1 MGKSS
6 RSKTKGDQ
14 DPKKP
19 LQSKALANLMNYEN
33 EDSESANED
42 SNEANTSQ
50 LQPASS
56 VTAMQPRSILGTTPV
71 KFAVKKR
78 FEKFQA
84 FGIKPKAGAQGTIRI
99 ASKWDDPDDDETSRA
114 IPPPVVESSQSG
126 IKKLQLYE
134 SESSR
139 EGTPISDDRGTK
151 KSISISLLASKEVS
165 QKACYNIS
173 YVCYNIYWPQ
183 RSWAKVIFSEA
194 CVKNSVH
201 RGGGGC
207 LPRCMLGYTPLDQAE
222 TPLDPGR
229 HPPVTR
235 QTPPGSR
242 HTPPGTRQTPPQEQ
256 TPPGSRL
263 QHTVYERPVRII
275 LECILVLRNFRIV
288 LKCRKKS
295 YLWLNPEK
303 KNGIAPDRDLK
314 LYYIAIVVA
323 IITNV
328 IRHCVS

>member
-99 ASKWDDPDDDETSRA
+99 ASKWDDPDDDETSRV
-114 IPPPVVESSQSG
+114 IPHPTVESSQSG

-173 YVCYNIYWPQ
+173 YVCYNI
-183 RSWAKVIFSEA
+183 F
-194 CVKNSVH
+194 
-201 RGGGGC
+201 
-207 LPRCMLGYTPLDQAE
+207 
-222 TPLDPGR
+222 
-229 HPPVTR
+229 
-235 QTPPGSR
+235 
-242 HTPPGTRQTPPQEQ
+242 
-256 TPPGSRL
+256 
-263 QHTVYERPVRII
+263 
-275 LECILVLRNFRIV
+275 
-288 LKCRKKS
+288 KKF
-295 YLWLNPEK
+295 
-303 KNGIAPDRDLK
+303 
-314 LYYIAIVVA
+314 
-323 IITNV
+323 
-328 IRHCVS
+328 